1 MIQKH
6 ISLPEELDQKIRE
19 RVKRSKASEE
29 RVIRELIEEGLK
41 SAATRDNRFSV
52 LDSIRAKNKD
62 LDPARVEQ
70 DVSAVVEAVRQELYD
85 KEQDASQS
93 RH

>member
-1 MIQKH
+1 MIHKQ

-19 RVKRSKASEE
+19 RVKRLRASEE
-29 RVIRELIEEGLK
+29 RVIRELLEEGLK
-41 SAATRDNRFSV
+41 SSTRDRFSV

-62 LDPARVEQ
+62 LDPQTVEH

-85 KEQDASQS
+85 KEQISQS
-93 RH
+93 RR

>member
-19 RVKRSKASEE
+19 RVKRLQASEE

-41 SAATRDNRFSV
+41 SSTREDRFSV
-52 LDSIRAKNKD
+52 LDRIRARNKD
-62 LDPARVEQ
+62 LDPETVEH
-70 DVSAVVEAVRQELYD
+70 DVTAVVEAVRQELYD
-85 KEQDASQS
+85 KEQETDQS
-93 RH
+93 RR